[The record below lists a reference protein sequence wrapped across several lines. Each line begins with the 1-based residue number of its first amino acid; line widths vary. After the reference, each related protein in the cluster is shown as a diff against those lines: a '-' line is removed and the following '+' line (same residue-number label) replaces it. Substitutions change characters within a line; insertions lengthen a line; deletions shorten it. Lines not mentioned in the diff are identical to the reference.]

1 MLSSANTMVCSVSLI
16 LSQSK
21 SLPSSFTC
29 FERFSEASVHTA
41 VESDRVGIEISVQR
55 LELLITL
62 YCGHGFLRL
71 RSSLKI
77 NHGWP
82 VFANLNRYFLKN
94 VSPSSFLN
102 CSSSPF
108 SACSMR

>member
-41 VESDRVGIEISVQR
+41 VESDRFGIEISVQR

-71 RSSLKI
+71 CSSLKI
-77 NHGWP
+77 NHEIGRASCRER
-82 VFANLNRYFLKN
+82 VSTSGVAGAFKN
-94 VSPSSFLN
+94 K
-102 CSSSPF
+102 
-108 SACSMR
+108 